1 MRPRWTTRTSRTC
14 PRFSDD
20 RRFKLPARWLA
31 RALFEAPWKCW
42 LREILLSTSGCLFAA
57 PPNELGPRF
66 AREFQSKSRSH
77 LAIGFPIFHVILCR
91 ILAWVEH
98 CFCFFSRTHQMSTV
112 DVFTWGLCSN
122 SRSSE
127 YGSLSRQ
134 LYATDVSTGKTVALA
149 CTPPG
154 TGADG
159 ACCPIFQANRGPKYW
174 ANWKFDSF
182 RLLKGTDWR
191 ASRTGGLMDTC
202 CDPSDPSTVKH
213 DADRW
218 GKRALP
224 WREAAQRASTTDEH
238 RHFQKWLRNP
248 LKKVLVGI
256 AEWIIS
262 CHIISSCQHVGWCI
276 I

>member
-98 CFCFFSRTHQMSTV
+98 CFCFFHELTRCRLLMSSHGDSAVTPGV
-112 DVFTWGLCSN
+112 RNTEVCRG
-122 SRSSE
+122 SSMRRMCRLE
-127 YGSLSRQ
+127 KLWLLRVHRRGQVRMEPVVQFSRQ
-134 LYATDVSTGKTVALA
+134 IAAQNIGRIGSS
-149 CTPPG
+149 
-154 TGADG
+154 
-159 ACCPIFQANRGPKYW
+159 I
-174 ANWKFDSF
+174 
-182 RLLKGTDWR
+182 
-191 ASRTGGLMDTC
+191 
-202 CDPSDPSTVKH
+202 PSDCLQGLIGGPAELEDLWTLAVIPVIP
-213 DADRW
+213 
-218 GKRALP
+218 AL
-224 WREAAQRASTTDEH
+224 
-238 RHFQKWLRNP
+238 
-248 LKKVLVGI
+248 
-256 AEWIIS
+256 
-262 CHIISSCQHVGWCI
+262 
-276 I
+276 